1 MTEQDDLMK
10 AKKNFLER
18 KMTERQ
24 RDAEQQ
30 KPCRSETNTEDL
42 VLQFYKDLHPE
53 LEEVES
59 LMTEAETL
67 SEATVGPQLD
77 KIVSALARI
86 THRVTDAGIFLP
98 PYDSKKCQTTLT
110 DLNSKFQSLQ
120 ERVKPK
126 KKFGFKNR
134 KQKVVAKLP
143 DLAKMTL
150 SEDNVDTPS
159 QTQTVSSGF
168 NMSDLTGETVILP
181 GEKVTG
187 QDVILSNLESCRVEI
202 RGSPQTL
209 HLANITSCTI
219 LSGPVSTSV
228 MVDVCRDSSLVISCQ
243 QLRTHSSSRTD
254 VYLHT
259 TARAIIE
266 DCQQIRVAPYNWDYP
281 GIQEDFVSSGLDT
294 NINHWDQIG
303 DFNWLSTEKP
313 SPHWSILASTDRVVS
328 WDY

>member
-1 MTEQDDLMK
+1 MSEQEDLMK

-18 KMTERQ
+18 KMNERQ

-30 KPCRSETNTEDL
+30 KHCKSETNTEDL
-42 VLQFYKDLHPE
+42 VLQFYKDIQPQV
-53 LEEVES
+53 EEVES

-67 SEATVGPQLD
+67 TEASVGPQLD

-86 THRVTDAGIFLP
+86 THMVTDAGIFLP
-98 PYDSKKCQTTLT
+98 PYDSKKCQTTMT
-110 DLNSKFQSLQ
+110 DLNNKFQSLQ

-134 KQKVVAKLP
+134 KQKVAAKLP
-143 DLAKMTL
+143 DVAKMNL

-159 QTQTVSSGF
+159 TTVTSGY
-168 NMSDLTGETVILP
+168 NLRDVTGETVILS
-181 GEKVTG
+181 GETVAG
-187 QDVILSNLESCRVEI
+187 QDLSLSNLERCRVEI

-209 HLANITSCTI
+209 HLAHISRCTI

-228 MVDVCRDSSLVISCQ
+228 MVDVCRDSSLAISCQ
-243 QLRTHSSSRTD
+243 QLRTHSSTSTD

-266 DCQQIRVAPYNWDYP
+266 DCQQIRVAPYNWVYP
-281 GIQEDFVSSGLDT
+281 GIQEDFARSGLDT
-294 NINHWDQIG
+294 AINHWDQIG

-313 SPHWSILASTDRVVS
+313 SPHWTVLAPSDRVS
-328 WDY
+328 TWDD

>member
-1 MTEQDDLMK
+1 MK
-10 AKKNFLER
+10 AKKDFLER
-18 KMTERQ
+18 KINERQ

-30 KPCRSETNTEDL
+30 KHCKSETNTEDL
-42 VLQFYKDLHPE
+42 VLQFYKELHPE

-77 KIVSALARI
+77 QIVSALARI

-134 KQKVVAKLP
+134 KQKVVPKLP
-143 DLAKMTL
+143 EVAKMSL
-150 SEDNVDTPS
+150 SEDNVDRPS
-159 QTQTVSSGF
+159 TSLTTGYNLRDV
-168 NMSDLTGETVILP
+168 TGETVIWT
-181 GEKVTG
+181 EVTG
-187 QDVILSNLESCRVEI
+187 QDLSLSNLERCRVEI

-209 HLANITSCTI
+209 HLANISGCTI
-219 LSGPVSTSV
+219 LCGPVSTSV
-228 MVDVCRDSSLVISCQ
+228 MVDGCRDSSLVVSCQ
-243 QLRTHSSSRTD
+243 QLRTHSSSTTD

-266 DCQQIRVAPYNWDYP
+266 DCSQIRVAPYNWAYP
-281 GIQEDFVSSGLDT
+281 GIQEDFTRSGLDT
-294 NINHWDQIG
+294 NVNHWDQIG

-313 SPHWSILASTDRVVS
+313 SPHWSILASSDRVNS
-328 WDY
+328 WDQ